1 MTTNNR
7 SVLGPESIFYQE
19 VIRLKFKTNRFA
31 ARLLVILSLLCA
43 SVSAASAQ
51 ELKSTPKPTASRRIS
66 FAEGQKLLFNEKE
79 GNLVKQPGKF
89 TRTKLSDGRVLE
101 LFYPITV
108 SLSSRKGK
116 TATAPGYGVL
126 YESEANFKE
135 TNRPRHALEE
145 LIPDARV
152 FVGMVPMHVV
162 KLEKRVGKL
171 DYSRGSLRR
180 LDNLIAGYLT
190 SHTTAQTE
198 QPFFQQVTAYYG
210 EVLRRELKGEWK
222 VREMKL
228 GVARVQTEPN
238 IEFVHGGKTK
248 ELKPW
253 STVLRAMSDEDSRG
267 VRLSKLFDDELRAA
281 QQ

>member
-1 MTTNNR
+1 MQFKHFRYPQLLLLLLIVFSISPAQSPTTK
-7 SVLGPESIFYQE
+7 SP
-19 VIRLKFKTNRFA
+19 K
-31 ARLLVILSLLCA
+31 
-43 SVSAASAQ
+43 SAAG
-51 ELKSTPKPTASRRIS
+51 RRVS
-66 FAEGQKLLFNEKE
+66 FAEGQKLLVNEAE
-79 GNLVKQPGKF
+79 GNLSKQLGKF

-108 SLSSRKGK
+108 SMPSRKGK
-116 TATAPGYGVL
+116 AATAPGYGVL
-126 YESEANFKE
+126 YESEASFKE
-135 TNRPRHALEE
+135 TNRPRHALED
-145 LIPDARV
+145 LIPDGRV
-152 FVGMVPMHVV
+152 FVGSVPMHVA

-180 LDNLIAGYLT
+180 LDSLIAGYLA

-222 VREMKL
+222 VREVRL
-228 GVARVQTEPN
+228 GAARVQAEPN
-238 IEFVHGGKTK
+238 IEFVSGGKSK

-253 STVLRAMSDEDSRG
+253 STVLQAMSNEDVRG

-281 QQ
+281 RQ

>member
-1 MTTNNR
+1 MQ
-7 SVLGPESIFYQE
+7 S
-19 VIRLKFKTNRFA
+19 KFSRFA
-31 ARLLVILSLLCA
+31 QLFLFLVIALSSNQAQSL
-43 SVSAASAQ
+43 VS
-51 ELKSTPKPTASRRIS
+51 KPAPGRRIS
-66 FAEGQKLLFNEKE
+66 FAEGQKLVANEKE
-79 GNLVKQPGKF
+79 GNLDKQPGKF

-116 TATAPGYGVL
+116 TATAPGYAVI
-126 YESEANFKE
+126 YESEATFKE
-135 TNRPRHALEE
+135 TVRPRHALEE
-145 LIPDARV
+145 LIPDGRV
-152 FVGMVPMHVV
+152 FVASVPMHVA

-171 DYSRGSLRR
+171 DYSRSSLRR
-180 LDNLIAGYLT
+180 LDSLIAGYLA

-210 EVLRRELKGEWK
+210 EVMRRELKGEWK
-222 VREMKL
+222 AREVKL
-228 GVARVQTEPN
+228 GSIRVQVEPN
-238 IEFVHGGKTK
+238 IEFVSGGRAK

-253 STVLRAMSDEDSRG
+253 GTVLHAMSNEDVRG